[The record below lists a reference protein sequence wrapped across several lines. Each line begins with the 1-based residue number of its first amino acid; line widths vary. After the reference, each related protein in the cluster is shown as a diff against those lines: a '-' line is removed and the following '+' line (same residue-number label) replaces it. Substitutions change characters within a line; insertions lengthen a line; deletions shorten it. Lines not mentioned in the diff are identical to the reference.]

1 MVVLDVP
8 ARLVARDFCGH
19 EWVVFVQLEQPGVVT
34 VPGVIL
40 SEAKAFAVQE
50 FQASYASV
58 LLLDVFCSEGHE
70 IHLTRFTIANKKPP
84 LVQGRLALPLPL

>member
-8 ARLVARDFCGH
+8 AQLLARDFCGH

-40 SEAKAFAVQE
+40 SEAKTFAVQE
-50 FQASYASV
+50 F
-58 LLLDVFCSEGHE
+58 
-70 IHLTRFTIANKKPP
+70 
-84 LVQGRLALPLPL
+84 